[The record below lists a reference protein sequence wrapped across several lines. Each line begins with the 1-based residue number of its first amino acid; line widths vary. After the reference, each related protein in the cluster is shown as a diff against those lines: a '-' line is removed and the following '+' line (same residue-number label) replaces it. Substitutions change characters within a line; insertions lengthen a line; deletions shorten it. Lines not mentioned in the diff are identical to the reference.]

1 MSANSSLAT
10 RFRVSDL
17 PQNRT
22 TRFELRPDNA
32 SLDALAKDLNLLG
45 LRKLSLVGEISA
57 SGRTDWTLR
66 ARLGATVVQPCVVT
80 LDRVTTRIDTDII
93 RHFLADMPELGE
105 DEEVEMPEDENAE
118 QLGPEIDIASVMT
131 EALALHLPLYPRA
144 PGAALSETAYTE
156 PGKTA
161 MTDEDARPFAGLA
174 ALRDKLGEKD
184 KN

>member
-1 MSANSSLAT
+1 MSAKSSPAT

-17 PQNRT
+17 PQNRP
-22 TRFELRPDNA
+22 TRFESRPGNTR
-32 SLDALAKDLNLLG
+32 LDALAKDLNLLG
-45 LRKLSLVGEISA
+45 LRKLSLVGEITA
-57 SGRTDWTLR
+57 SGKTDWTLR

-80 LDRVTTRIDTDII
+80 LDRVSTRIDTDII

-118 QLGPEIDIASVMT
+118 LLGPEIDIDSVMI
-131 EALALHLPLYPRA
+131 EALSLHLPLYPRA
-144 PGAALSETAYTE
+144 TGAELSESVYTE

-174 ALRDKLGEKD
+174 ALRDTLGEKD
-184 KN
+184 G